1 MHIFRSF
8 RTILVSNVL
17 SHGASQV
24 HSDFLWNMYA
34 FLGFECE
41 IKVLIGLSFSGFII
55 APRYDLVPG
64 FKVILIFFALNLN
77 LISYLTFSIQ
87 FAFVCFFFF
96 FPLYGHT
103 CGIWKFLGWSQIG
116 AAAEACISAMATY
129 TTAGSNDWV
138 RPGIKPTSSQRQRW
152 ILNPLSHNE
161 NSCFCEVFW
170 SIFVIIIILYSKF
183 IAILRT
189 VCLFLWSFPYKPS
202 GKHTGKYSQGS
213 K

>member
-24 HSDFLWNMYA
+24 HSDFLWDMYA

-96 FPLYGHT
+96 FLFMAIPVAYG
-103 CGIWKFLGWSQIG
+103 
-116 AAAEACISAMATY
+116 
-129 TTAGSNDWV
+129 
-138 RPGIKPTSSQRQRW
+138 SS
-152 ILNPLSHNE
+152 
-161 NSCFCEVFW
+161 
-170 SIFVIIIILYSKF
+170 
-183 IAILRT
+183 
-189 VCLFLWSFPYKPS
+189 
-202 GKHTGKYSQGS
+202 
-213 K
+213 